1 MRNAECGIAGPVR
14 SQGQAQAHDRR
25 AIDSAFRTPHSA
37 LARGSEVRVA
47 IEPGAHTA
55 GRFGPYGGR
64 YVPETLMAALE
75 ELDRV
80 HEAAKSDPTLW
91 AELDALR
98 KDYLGRATPLNETP
112 RLRAQVGA

>member
-14 SQGQAQAHDRR
+14 SPGRAHAHDRR

-37 LARGSEVRVA
+37 LARGSEARMA
-47 IEPGAHTA
+47 SEAGARTA

-80 HEAAKSDPTLW
+80 HDAAKRDPSFG
-91 AELDALR
+91 AELNALL
-98 KDYLGRATPLNETP
+98 KDYVGRP
-112 RLRAQVGA
+112 